1 MKIVKYIARIFKNIN
16 FKKMFDTAKTI
27 NKRTKKWTII
37 VIIDMIWCALRYGAG
52 YNDYLYFGLYQLSG
66 RYRETYITRGINNR
80 LVSSLNS
87 KQDMH
92 KLDNKNEFNELFAD
106 YLKRDWIFLTNNNQ
120 QEFYKWIKNHKVI
133 IAKPNNGSGGKGII
147 KLDTSDFPSA
157 DHLYQYLCEN
167 HLHLI
172 EEVVKQKDYLN
183 KIHDKS
189 VNTIRII
196 TITNGYET
204 SILTSFLRVG
214 NGSFVDNTCSGG
226 MVVPIDIET
235 GKTKYPGT
243 DLFEHVYY
251 KHPISNKD
259 LVGVKIKDWD
269 ECVELVKKASKLC
282 PTLKY
287 IGWDVAVSVDG
298 PCLIEANPYP
308 GYYYQFPLYLPDKYG
323 YLPNALNI
331 LERLNLKLK

>member
-133 IAKPNNGSGGKGII
+133 IAKPNNGSGG
-147 KLDTSDFPSA
+147 
-157 DHLYQYLCEN
+157 
-167 HLHLI
+167 
-172 EEVVKQKDYLN
+172 
-183 KIHDKS
+183 
-189 VNTIRII
+189 
-196 TITNGYET
+196 
-204 SILTSFLRVG
+204 
-214 NGSFVDNTCSGG
+214 